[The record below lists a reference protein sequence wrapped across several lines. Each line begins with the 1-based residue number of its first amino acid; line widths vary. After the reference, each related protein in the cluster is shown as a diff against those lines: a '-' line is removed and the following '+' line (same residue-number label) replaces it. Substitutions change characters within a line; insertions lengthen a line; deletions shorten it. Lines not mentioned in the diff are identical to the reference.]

1 MSADKRAADQRT
13 EAKKAADQR
22 TEAKKAVHVPA
33 TDDGSVET
41 KAADERSAD
50 QRARDYRAAGEPTV
64 GSRAA
69 DSAGLARAAA
79 LARVPL
85 GRTTAWT
92 TRLAFGA
99 AGIGNLYRPVTDEDA
114 HHTLAA
120 AWDRG
125 IRSFDTAPHYGL
137 GLSERRLGAFLRDRP
152 RDTYTVS
159 TKVGRLLVPDPGATG
174 DDLAH
179 GFAVPAVYRRAW
191 DFGADGIRRG
201 LEASLERLGL
211 DRVDIV
217 YLHDPDDHADQALRE
232 AYPALDRLRAEGVV
246 RAIGV
251 GMNQTA
257 IPTRF
262 VTETDIDVVLLAGR
276 YTLLD
281 RSGLAELLPAA
292 RRRGVSIVAG
302 GVFNSGL
309 LADPRPGA
317 TYDYAAAPPAT
328 LARALRLRE
337 ICERHGVPL
346 RAAAARFPLR
356 HPAVAGVLLGLRSAA
371 EATDAADMLAH
382 EIPEA
387 LWDELGHE
395 HRIPGFVPSRDG
407 W

>member
-1 MSADKRAADQRT
+1 MSADTRATGERAA
-13 EAKKAADQR
+13 
-22 TEAKKAVHVPA
+22 
-33 TDDGSVET
+33 GGG
-41 KAADERSAD
+41 AADERAAEEPAASERTAGVRATDGSAAD
-50 QRARDYRAAGEPTV
+50 PASLA
-64 GSRAA
+64 RAA
-69 DSAGLARAAA
+69 DPAGLARAADPA
-79 LARVPL
+79 GLARVPLTRVPL

-99 AGIGNLYRPVTDEDA
+99 AGIGNLYSTVTDEDA
-114 HHTLAA
+114 HRTLAT

-137 GLSERRLGAFLRDRP
+137 GLSERRLGAFLRHRP
-152 RDTYTVS
+152 RDTYTLS
-159 TKVGRLLVPDPGATG
+159 TKVGRRLVPDPGATG
-174 DDLAH
+174 DDRAH
-179 GFAVPAVYRRAW
+179 GFAVPAAYRRVW

-201 LEASLERLGL
+201 LEESLERLGL

-232 AYPALDRLRAEGVV
+232 AYPALERLRAEGVV

-292 RRRGVSIVAG
+292 QGRGVSVVAG

-317 TYDYAAAPPAT
+317 TYDYAAAPPQT

-337 ICERHGVPL
+337 VCERHGVPL
-346 RAAAARFPLR
+346 RAVAARFPLG
-356 HPAVAGVLLGLRSAA
+356 HPAVAGVLLGLRSPA
-371 EATDAADMLAH
+371 EVTDAADMLAR

-387 LWDELGHE
+387 LWAELRRERHT
-395 HRIPGFVPSRDG
+395 PGSDAAPDG
-407 W
+407 G